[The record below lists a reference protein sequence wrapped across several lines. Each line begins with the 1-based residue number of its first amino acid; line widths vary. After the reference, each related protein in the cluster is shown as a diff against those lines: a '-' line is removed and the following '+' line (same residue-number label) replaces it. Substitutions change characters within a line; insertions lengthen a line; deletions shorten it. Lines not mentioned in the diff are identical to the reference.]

1 MLNHGGCLSQ
11 SWRTLSSIIIDTN
24 GRPAVQTLLRGV
36 VPDSFPSLLSAAPAQ
51 PGERRL
57 VAIDDN
63 VYRLYGKQIHQ
74 VRHPWRP
81 SAVPTM
87 LDPCLSMSCCMRL
100 QPPVP
105 IHIMQGPQKVYGVLS
120 EQCWPCGMLDA
131 APLYCGA
138 ACESCCGLC
147 STSA

>member
-1 MLNHGGCLSQ
+1 MEAACVHHGGCLSQ
-11 SWRTLSSIIIDTN
+11 LWRTLSSIIIDTN
-24 GRPAVQTLLRGV
+24 GRPAMQTLLRGV

-87 LDPCLSMSCCMRL
+87 LDPCLSTSCCMRL

-105 IHIMQGPQKVYGVLS
+105 IHIAQGPQKVYGMSVIRA
-120 EQCWPCGMLDA
+120 MLA
-131 APLYCGA
+131 VWNA
-138 ACESCCGLC
+138 
-147 STSA
+147 

>member
-1 MLNHGGCLSQ
+1 M
-11 SWRTLSSIIIDTN
+11 N
-24 GRPAVQTLLRGV
+24 GRLDMQTLLRGV

-81 SAVPTM
+81 SAVPTKP
-87 LDPCLSMSCCMRL
+87 DPCISTSCC
-100 QPPVP
+100 
-105 IHIMQGPQKVYGVLS
+105 I
-120 EQCWPCGMLDA
+120 
-131 APLYCGA
+131 
-138 ACESCCGLC
+138 
-147 STSA
+147 